1 MSRVVLFACLMT
13 VALDVSSLRAGDD
26 RFETDVFTSG
36 TERLRPRPSP
46 RSPLG

>member
-13 VALDVSSLRAGDD
+13 VALDVSSSRAADD

-36 TERLRPRPSP
+36 TDGAPLPSL